1 MVNKKAKRRLKK
13 KMQKEV
19 EEENKAKE
27 IFRKMHEEKEAE
39 RIR

>member
-13 KMQKEV
+13 NTKKEA
-19 EEENKAKE
+19 EENKAKE
-27 IFRKMHEEKEAE
+27 MFRKMHEEKEAE